1 MVDRPR
7 QAALYPPSK
16 ELRRLYLDEQ
26 QHHEQLIKGIT
37 ELLKP
42 ILEKSEQAVYVY
54 LDDTH
59 KACNKKLATLLG
71 YKSAKEWADTEA
83 PLADV
88 VEEDQ
93 PAVVAAYEKA
103 SEKLGASSLDVR
115 VKNVT
120 TDKIVK
126 TSMIVVP
133 MAFEGHIFALH
144 FFSRT

>member
-1 MVDRPR
+1 VT
-7 QAALYPPSK
+7 A
-16 ELRRLYLDEQ
+16 RRRGHRGERANGTRRTHLDEQ
-26 QHHEQLIKGIT
+26 QHHEELIKGIT

-42 ILEKSEQAVYVY
+42 ILDKSEQAVYVY

-71 YKSAKEWADTEA
+71 YRSAKEWADTEA

-93 PAVVAAYEKA
+93 PAVIEAYGKA

-115 VKNVT
+115 FKNVV

-126 TSMIVVP
+126 TRVIMVP
-133 MAFEGHIFALH
+133 IAFQGHIFALH
-144 FFSRT
+144 FLNKV